1 MRITAEIS
9 FYPLSDDYAPAIKG
23 FLDRMAGHPG
33 IRLETN
39 PVSTQL
45 FGEHE
50 AVMNALRDEMGRAFE
65 EYGTAIFV
73 CKFVGRDL
81 DPERFGQG
89 T

>member
-9 FYPLSDDYAPAIKG
+9 FYPLTDDYAVGIKA
-23 FLDRMAGHPG
+23 FLDRMAAHPE

-39 PVSTQL
+39 PVSTL
-45 FGEHE
+45 VFGEHE
-50 AVMNALRDEMGRAFE
+50 TVMNLLRDEMARSFE

-81 DPERFGQG
+81 DPNR
-89 T
+89 